1 MARVEITMP
10 QMGESITEGTV
21 VEWYKKP
28 GERIEQDETLLEIGT
43 DKVDTDVPSPV
54 GGVVVEIL
62 VEEGS
67 TVDVGTLLAVIA
79 DADEADAPVSE
90 PAPAPA
96 SEPAPEPVREAPPPA
111 PAVSEPA
118 LPPDAAPH
126 PPPVRITEEAA
137 FAPQDAA
144 APKQAAVSESFFSP
158 LVRSIAEQEGVSEAE
173 LQAIAGSGRDGRVTK
188 KDVLAYVASRAAE
201 GAGFPEPQPVESAEG
216 PETRVV
222 KMDRTR
228 KIIAEHMVRS
238 KATSPHVTS
247 FAEVDMT
254 NLVAFIQREKEA
266 FLKREGAK
274 LTYTPFFVHAAI
286 EALREHPVLNASVN
300 GDEIV
305 LRDDFHINIAV
316 AVGKTGLV
324 APVLRNAGRQ
334 SFADLA
340 RSVADVADRARNK
353 RLHPDDLQGGTFTI
367 TNIGPIGGLKGTPI
381 INQPQVA
388 ILAVGRIQKRPV
400 VIEDPRLGDVI
411 AVRHMAWLSL
421 SYDHRIID
429 GAMGSSFLTRFVG
442 LVESMGVGT

>member
-1 MARVEITMP
+1 MARHEITMP

-21 VEWYKKP
+21 VEWHKKP

-43 DKVDTDVPSPV
+43 DKVDTDVPSPA

-62 VEEGS
+62 VEEGE
-67 TVDVGTLLAVIA
+67 TVDVGTVLAVIA
-79 DADEADAPVSE
+79 DKDEEAAV
-90 PAPAPA
+90 
-96 SEPAPEPVREAPPPA
+96 PAPEPVREAPQPPEPPPSAPEPPPA
-111 PAVSEPA
+111 
-118 LPPDAAPH
+118 
-126 PPPVRITEEAA
+126 RITEEAA
-137 FAPQDAA
+137 FAPSEAA
-144 APKQAAVSESFFSP
+144 APKQAANESFFSP
-158 LVRSIAEQEGVSEAE
+158 LVRSIAGQEGVSDAE
-173 LQAIAGSGRDGRVTK
+173 LESIAGSGREGRVTK
-188 KDVLAYVASRAAE
+188 KDVLEYVAGRPAE
-201 GAGFPEPQPVESAEG
+201 GAGFPEPHAVESAEG

-228 KIIAEHMVRS
+228 QIIAEHMVRS

-254 NLVAFIQREKEA
+254 NLVSFIQREKEA

-286 EALREHPVLNASVN
+286 EALREHPVLNASVS

-324 APVLRNAGRQ
+324 APVIRNAGRQ

-400 VIEDPRLGDVI
+400 VIEDPKLGDVI
-411 AVRHMAWLSL
+411 AVRSMAWLSL

-442 LVESMGVGT
+442 IVESMGVGP